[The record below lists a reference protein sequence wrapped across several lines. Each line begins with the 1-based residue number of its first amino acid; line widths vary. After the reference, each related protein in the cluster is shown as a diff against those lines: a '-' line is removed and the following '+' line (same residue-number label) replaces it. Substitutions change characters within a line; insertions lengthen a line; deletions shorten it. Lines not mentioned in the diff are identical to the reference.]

1 MPSSP
6 SDRAEQQRIRR
17 LREKM
22 RLAAEFSGAITIPVV
37 WFGHDKRGEFFAIG
51 LDGKRIECTPPTPEP
66 NGTSTAEPVQVV
78 NDHTAPV
85 ESKPKRLYPP
95 KAMPRETYEDLVTK
109 IRSQDRSKN
118 SVHMQLD
125 TVAENPEHSGNKAA
139 KQFLALIDAL
149 PDGPE
154 WAEHFPTYE

>member
-1 MPSSP
+1 M
-6 SDRAEQQRIRR
+6 SDAKAAERQRRYRIR
-17 LREKM
+17 EKA
-22 RLAAEFSGAITIPVV
+22 RAQARFAGATEIPLAWFGITSAGTHFAIDADGNTLQLIVKAPPVV
-37 WFGHDKRGEFFAIG
+37 
-51 LDGKRIECTPPTPEP
+51 
-66 NGTSTAEPVQVV
+66 STEPVSDQVT

-85 ESKPKRLYPP
+85 EAKPKRLYPP

-118 SVHMQLD
+118 SVHTQLD

-154 WAEHFPTYE
+154 WAEHFPEYE